1 MSRVAARWVPK
12 LLTDENKRQ
21 RVDVCRQLL
30 KSWRE
35 EKNFLDRIVTGDES
49 WFHFYEP
56 ETKSQSSQWKRRHE
70 PTPTKPKCQKSAGK
84 RMVSIFW
91 DREGILLT
99 DWLPEKTTI
108 NSDYYIAE
116 LEELRAAIKREQ
128 RGKLSR
134 KVVLQHDNAR
144 PHVSAL
150 TTSAIRRLGFESLP
164 HPAYSPDLA
173 PSDYWL
179 FGEMKICSRLW

>member
-1 MSRVAARWVPK
+1 
-12 LLTDENKRQ
+12 
-21 RVDVCRQLL
+21 
-30 KSWRE
+30 
-35 EKNFLDRIVTGDES
+35 
-49 WFHFYEP
+49 
-56 ETKSQSSQWKRRHE
+56 
-70 PTPTKPKCQKSAGK
+70 
-84 RMVSIFW
+84 MVSIFW

-116 LEELRAAIKREQ
+116 LEELRAAIKRER

-179 FGEMKICSRLW
+179 FGEMKRPLRGKRFKEFSTLRSEVELWEKGTPKEFFATGIDKLPEKWDRCIKLKGEYIENFDSD